1 MPLHA
6 RTRRGR
12 RAADS
17 FAYDGHR
24 VRKWNVACHP
34 YGQAWVAGDVITC
47 TIDLTSNPEGGTVSY
62 HRNGMPLG
70 RRSANGGETD
80 RGWRISQP

>member
-1 MPLHA
+1 M
-6 RTRRGR
+6 
-12 RAADS
+12 
-17 FAYDGHR
+17 
-24 VRKWNVACHP
+24 ACHP

-62 HRNGMPLG
+62 HRNGMPLDG
-70 RRSANGGETD
+70 VRERAETD